1 MKNFYLSEDIIK
13 RIKGKLQNG
22 RMHLWHKTNTIS
34 VQKWHTIQGKKISSD
49 LNDISQT
56 ENKHIQMDLA
66 SLALRELQFKIIIG
80 CHD

>member
-1 MKNFYLSEDIIK
+1 MGECIYDVKLILYQYKNDIQSK
-13 RIKGKLQNG
+13 
-22 RMHLWHKTNTIS
+22 
-34 VQKWHTIQGKKISSD
+34 GKKISSD